1 MCERGLLGKWGPNH
15 AADPIITRYDPDRPY
30 QMQMVAIL
38 RRDIHQWAIP
48 GGMVDMGECVSVT
61 VKREFTEEAGAIE
74 DPEKKELF
82 TKLTNDLFNNGELV
96 SRGYVDDPRNTDNA
110 WMESAVFHFHCTAEL
125 GKLLPL
131 HAGDD
136 AAAVMWLDIDPSNA
150 KFANLYASHRDF
162 VMAAV
167 EQMTEFDEQSET
179 GHDETVQSQTSFQL

>member
-1 MCERGLLGKWGPNH
+1 
-15 AADPIITRYDPDRPY
+15 
-30 QMQMVAIL
+30 
-38 RRDIHQWAIP
+38 
-48 GGMVDMGECVSVT
+48 MGECVSVT
-61 VKREFTEEAGAIE
+61 VKREFTEEAGAID

-82 TKLTNDLFNNGELV
+82 ARLTKDLFANGELV

-162 VMAAV
+162 VLAAV
-167 EQMTEFDEQSET
+167 EQMTEFEPHGDEEHEQPEAA
-179 GHDETVQSQTSFQL
+179 VQSRTSFELM